1 MLTRRRAIQVL
12 GWGLASGLSLGLATP
27 VSAQGY
33 PERTVKL
40 VVPFAAGGSTDLV
53 ARLLADKMG
62 PILGQTVIVENRGG
76 GGGTLGADAVAKAKP
91 DGYTIGMATMSTHGS
106 NPAVYTRLP
115 YDPIKDFAPITNVV
129 SVPSVFVVHPS
140 VPAQTMKEFIALAK
154 AAPGKYTFASPGN
167 GSLGHANIEQF
178 MDLAGIQLL
187 HVPYKGAGQAATDA
201 LAGVVHAM
209 TDNLPSTLPNIKA
222 GKLRALAVL
231 APQRSPVLPD
241 VPTYRELGFEEMS
254 EGGWFGLVAPVGTPP
269 AVIKRLHEAA
279 HKAMATPEFKE
290 KLAAMSGIPMAN
302 SPEQFAAQIRVAIEK
317 YRRIAKA
324 ANIRIE

>member
-1 MLTRRRAIQVL
+1 M
-12 GWGLASGLSLGLATP
+12 
-27 VSAQGY
+27 
-33 PERTVKL
+33 
-40 VVPFAAGGSTDLV
+40 
-53 ARLLADKMG
+53 
-62 PILGQTVIVENRGG
+62 
-76 GGGTLGADAVAKAKP
+76 AKAKP

-231 APQRSPVLPD
+231 APQR
-241 VPTYRELGFEEMS
+241 
-254 EGGWFGLVAPVGTPP
+254 
-269 AVIKRLHEAA
+269 
-279 HKAMATPEFKE
+279 
-290 KLAAMSGIPMAN
+290 
-302 SPEQFAAQIRVAIEK
+302 
-317 YRRIAKA
+317 
-324 ANIRIE
+324 